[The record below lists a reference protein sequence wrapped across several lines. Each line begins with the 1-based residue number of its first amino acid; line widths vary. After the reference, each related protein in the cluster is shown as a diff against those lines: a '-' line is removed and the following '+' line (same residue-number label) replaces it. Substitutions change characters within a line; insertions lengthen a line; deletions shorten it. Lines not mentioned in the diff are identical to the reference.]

1 MSRHATVAPD
11 PADAPARAAAG
22 ADAAARAPGRTRRA
36 IRLFARPEV
45 AAAAGAVLVWIV
57 FAIAGGEAFR
67 SASGLAAVLNAAAP
81 LGILAV
87 AVALLMIG
95 GEFDLSVGSMIGL
108 AGMLILMLTTHW
120 GWPLWPAL
128 GATLLLCLA
137 IGFAN
142 GYLVVR
148 TGLPS
153 FIVTLGTLF
162 ILRGL
167 AIAVPRMVT
176 RRTQLGGLDRVP
188 GYDAAQLLFA
198 SQPFGEFRVSIVW
211 WLALAALGT
220 WILLRTRWGNWIFG
234 VGGNPDA
241 ARRVGVPVRRVKIG
255 LFMGTAFAAFLVAA
269 IQAVRYTGAD
279 SLRGELQEFRAIIA
293 VVIGGTLL
301 TGGYGSVIGAVF
313 GALIFGMVQQ
323 GIVITGVDA
332 DWFQVFLGAMLVLA
346 VIVNNYIRRTVAE
359 SA

>member
-1 MSRHATVAPD
+1 VSTPVTTPAEERATPEGQ
-11 PADAPARAAAG
+11 P
-22 ADAAARAPGRTRRA
+22 TRSPEASPPQTPR
-36 IRLFARPEV
+36 RRPQLGARPEL

-57 FAIAGGEAFR
+57 FAVVAGEPFR
-67 SASGLAAVLNAAAP
+67 SLQSTAAILNAAAP

-95 GEFDLSVGSMIGL
+95 GEFDLSVGSVIGL
-108 AGMLILMLTTHW
+108 AGMSILLLTRHY
-120 GWPLWPAL
+120 GWPLWPAIA
-128 GATLLLCLA
+128 ATIALCLV

-167 AIAVPRMVT
+167 TIAVPRMLT
-176 RRTQLGGLDRVP
+176 RRTQIGGLAEVS
-188 GYDAAQLLFA
+188 GYEQAKLFFA
-198 SQPFGEFRVSIVW
+198 SQPFGGPFRASVVW
-211 WLALAALGT
+211 WLGIAALAT
-220 WILLRTRWGNWIFG
+220 WVLLRTRWGNWIFG
-234 VGGNPDA
+234 VGGAPDA
-241 ARRVGVPVRRVKIG
+241 ARRVGVPVDRVKIG
-255 LFMGTAFAAFLVAA
+255 LFMATALAACLVAV
-269 IQAVRYTGAD
+269 IQVVQFTGAD
-279 SLRGELQEFRAIIA
+279 ALRGEQQEFRAIIA

-301 TGGYGSVIGAVF
+301 TGGYGSAVGAVF

-332 DWFQVFLGAMLVLA
+332 DWFQVFLGGMLVAA
-346 VIVNNYIRRTVAE
+346 VIVNNYIRRTIAG
-359 SA
+359 AR